1 VQSVNGARNGFAH
14 LRRNPPEDI
23 ERYAGQM
30 HVLYQSLS
38 WALTAVLLLDVGVSL
53 DDIAADFHLSSKY
66 SAFRQDAIQLWP
78 EIYG

>member
-1 VQSVNGARNGFAH
+1 
-14 LRRNPPEDI
+14 
-23 ERYAGQM
+23 
-30 HVLYQSLS
+30 VLYQSLS